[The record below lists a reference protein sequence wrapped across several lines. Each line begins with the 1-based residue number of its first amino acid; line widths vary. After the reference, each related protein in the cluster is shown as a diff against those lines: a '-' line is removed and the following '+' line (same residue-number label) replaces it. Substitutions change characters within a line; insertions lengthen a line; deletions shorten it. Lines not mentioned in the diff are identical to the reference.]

1 MALNIEL
8 GNRTALVTGGGSGLG
23 RSAALIFAQAGAR
36 VAVADL
42 SADAALETAGLIEA
56 AGGQALAMTV
66 DVTHEDEV
74 QTMVARTV
82 DTFGGLHCAVNCAG
96 TTTSVRTP
104 THEFDEA
111 EWSRVLAVNLSG
123 VWLSMKYEIAQ
134 MLGND
139 GGAIVNLSSIYGV
152 VAAAGTAAYTASKH
166 AVVGLT
172 RTAAL
177 DYAEQGIRVNAI
189 SPGYIR
195 TPMVE
200 SVIAQRPELEE
211 WMANRTPMGRIGS
224 ADEIGHVAVWL
235 CSDAASYVNGMI
247 MPVDGGLTA
256 Q

>member
-1 MALNIEL
+1 
-8 GNRTALVTGGGSGLG
+8 
-23 RSAALIFAQAGAR
+23 
-36 VAVADL
+36 
-42 SADAALETAGLIEA
+42 
-56 AGGQALAMTV
+56 
-66 DVTHEDEV
+66 
-74 QTMVARTV
+74 
-82 DTFGGLHCAVNCAG
+82 
-96 TTTSVRTP
+96 
-104 THEFDEA
+104 
-111 EWSRVLAVNLSG
+111 
-123 VWLSMKYEIAQ
+123 MKYEIEQ
-134 MLGND
+134 MLGHG

-200 SVIAQRPELEE
+200 SVIAQRPELEQ
-211 WMANRTPMGRIGS
+211 WMASRTPMGRIGS